1 MTAFPILHD
10 VHAAGHSLST
20 LLSEDYHWSIH
31 FLAHFIVFGVPAAF
45 LAAIGLPGIE
55 AIRRILRWARR
66 RRRYEQI
73 RNPFSTALPLL
84 SLILSSTRER
94 QVALIAWAGASLPV
108 LYLTLE
114 LPKLI
119 INNAIES
126 DHFPVEYFGVA
137 IWQIPLL
144 AVLCAAF
151 LAAVALN
158 GFLKYQVNVKTGR
171 VAEIFARRLRLLVYR
186 AWRRGRVERSGSDLI
201 PVIAQEVEPIGG
213 FAGEALVLP
222 VFQGGTFLT
231 IVFFMLMQDP
241 ILGGAALALL
251 PIQILIIPRLQ
262 ARINALARE
271 RVREVRQFG
280 SIVSQP
286 GSEEAER
293 QPALFAS
300 FRRLQSIRFRI
311 HERKFFMKSLN
322 NFISQLTPFFF
333 YTIGGVLVIEG
344 RLSLGALVAV
354 LTAYKDMAAP
364 VKELFRYYQTTAD
377 VHVRYDELQSFL
389 KRDQGCREAI

>member
-10 VHAAGHSLST
+10 VHAVGHSVST
-20 LLSEDYHWSIH
+20 LLSGDYHWSIH
-31 FLAHFIVFGVPAAF
+31 FITHFVLFGVPAAL
-45 LAAIGLPGIE
+45 LAAIGWPALEGV
-55 AIRRILRWARR
+55 RRGLRWARYR
-66 RRRYEQI
+66 RGKAAR
-73 RNPFSTALPLL
+73 RNPFSLDPQLL
-84 SLILSSTRER
+84 AFIVACTRGRQIGLI
-94 QVALIAWAGASLPV
+94 VWAAASLPV

-137 IWQIPLL
+137 LDQITLL
-144 AVLCAAF
+144 ALLCGAF
-151 LAAVALN
+151 LAAVGLN
-158 GFLKYQVNVKTGR
+158 GFLKYEVNVQTGR
-171 VAEIFARRLRLLVYR
+171 VAEVFARRLRLLVYR
-186 AWRRGRVERSGSDLI
+186 AWRRGDSKRRGSDLI
-201 PVIAQEVEPIGG
+201 PVVAQEVEPIGG

-251 PIQILIIPRLQ
+251 PVQILIIPRLQ

-271 RVREVRQFG
+271 RVREVRRFG
-280 SIVSQP
+280 AIVSDAD
-286 GSEEAER
+286 GESAER
-293 QPALFAS
+293 QSALFGS
-300 FRRLQSIRFRI
+300 FRRLQTIRFRI

-364 VKELFRYYQTTAD
+364 VKELFRYYQTAAD
-377 VHVRYDELQSFL
+377 VHVRYDELQGFL
-389 KRDQGCREAI
+389 RPVSGHCG